1 MDNYKQI
8 LRKYWGF
15 SDFRPL
21 QEDIIKSVLK
31 GNDTL
36 ALLPTGGGKSITFQ
50 VPALTIEGIC
60 LVVTPLIAL
69 MKDQVD
75 KLNNLNIK
83 AYAIHSGYTFDEIS
97 VILDK
102 CIYSDVKF
110 LYISPERIHSDIF
123 IEKLKNINVNL
134 IAVDEAHCISQ
145 WGYNFRPSYLN
156 IANLKKVLPNIPI
169 LALTATATPKVII
182 DIQDKLRFK
191 KQNVLQ
197 SSFERKNL
205 IYMVRK
211 LEDKHQYIINILSK
225 TKGSG
230 IIYVRNR
237 KKTREIAQILIKN
250 SISAHF
256 YHGGLDT
263 VKRTERQNDWMN
275 GKIKVMVAT
284 NAFGM
289 GIDKPDVRFVI
300 HYDIPDSIE
309 EYFQEAGRAGRDTKK
324 AYAVLL
330 YSNIDLLQMEQRI
343 KRNFPEIE
351 YIKKVYQALCNYL
364 KIPIGGGKGITYDFK
379 ISDFVSE
386 YNLQVIQ
393 AYNSLKFLEKD
404 GYIELIDEIDN
415 PSRIHF
421 IVNRD
426 DLYKFQV
433 ANIAFDGFIKLILR
447 SYTGLFTD
455 FVKIDENTLAKRAN
469 INREQVYNFLIKL
482 SKFGIIK
489 YIPQKRTPLIVF
501 TEERLNEKNLR
512 ISKENYQNN
521 KQRYIEKI
529 NAVLDYVNNK
539 SKCRSRY
546 LLAYF
551 GQKNT
556 YKCGKCDICK
566 SSNELELSKYE
577 FDLILDEIKKN
588 LNDKDYELDDLIK
601 ILTHTKQKCI
611 KVIQWLFD
619 NNKIKYNDSNELTWN

>member
-469 INREQVYNFLIKL
+469 INREQVYNFLVKL

>member
-1 MDNYKQI
+1 LDNYKQI